1 MILLVFKVVFGLL
14 VLAYAADKFVDGAS
28 GLARSLGI
36 SKLVVGLVIVGF
48 GTSAPELLVSLQ
60 AALEGK
66 PGLAIGNGIGS
77 NISNIA
83 LVIGATAMI
92 RALPVASGVV
102 RREFPFLGLAT
113 AVTLGLLFDGE
124 LSRFDGVVMMAL
136 LIYILA
142 RLLRLS
148 SRASPVDPI
157 VQEAE
162 ASIEDGLSTKAA
174 WLLTL
179 AGLAGMLIGS
189 RLLVDGATGI
199 AVIMAVPDFVVG
211 LTITAIGTSAPELAA
226 SIASARKGETDLV
239 IGNVIGS
246 NLFNTLA
253 VLGIPAIF
261 TPYDIP
267 SGVLARDFPVMM
279 VLTLL
284 FFVASM
290 TPLGKGVVNRREG
303 KLFVAAFF
311 AYQVLLLLTSE
322 ARG

>member
-1 MILLVFKVVFGLL
+1 MILLALKVIFGLL

-48 GTSAPELLVSLQ
+48 GTSAPELLVSLG
-60 AALEGK
+60 AALRGE
-66 PGLAIGNGIGS
+66 PGLAIGNGLGS
-77 NISNIA
+77 NIANIA

-102 RREFPFLGLAT
+102 RREFPFLGIAT
-113 AVTLGLLFDGE
+113 LVTLGLLLDGE
-124 LSRFDGVVMMAL
+124 LGRLDGAVMMVL
-136 LIYILA
+136 LVYILV
-142 RLLRLS
+142 RLVRLS
-148 SRASPVDPI
+148 GRASPADPV

-162 ASIEDGLSTKAA
+162 TAVGDDSSTKVS
-174 WLLTL
+174 WLWTLT
-179 AGLAGMLIGS
+179 GLAGMLIGS
-189 RLLVDGATGI
+189 QLLVDGATGI
-199 AVIMAVPDFVVG
+199 ATIIGVPPFVVG

-261 TPYDIP
+261 RPYEIP
-267 SGVLARDFPVMM
+267 DGVLVRDYPVMV
-279 VLTLL
+279 VLTIL

-290 TPLGKGVVNRREG
+290 TPLGKGIVNRREG
-303 KLFVAAFF
+303 KLFVLAFF
-311 AYQVLLLLTSE
+311 TYQVLLLFTSE
-322 ARG
+322 ARV